1 MWWLEDLEPA
11 TSEATWAVAIPLK
24 SGAATNPNVPRPPS
38 IPEATI
44 QITQQTLPL
53 CPAWFALTL
62 IKTPFRQLLPDYGH
76 GPEQMSA

>member
-1 MWWLEDLEPA
+1 
-11 TSEATWAVAIPLK
+11 
-24 SGAATNPNVPRPPS
+24 
-38 IPEATI
+38 EATI

-62 IKTPFRQLLPDYGH
+62 IKTLFRQLLPDYGH